1 MYPHA
6 KMSKLATYLILVL
19 TGLSFQGEKNIVK
32 KWVIAKGCSLK
43 VDGTTNVNSFSCI
56 ISNYSKPDTILAARG
71 DLQAV
76 GLNGN
81 IKLDIQNFN
90 CHNPVMTADLRK
102 TLKAKEFPKL
112 TIRFISIS
120 QYPETSTRHT
130 SSKGVVVIELAG
142 VSKRIDVDYKVVSAE
157 GNYINLIGSQKVRFS
172 DFKITP
178 PSRLGGMIRTNNEIS
193 VVFDL
198 RIKVLD

>member
-1 MYPHA
+1 
-6 KMSKLATYLILVL
+6 
-19 TGLSFQGEKNIVK
+19 
-32 KWVIAKGCSLK
+32 
-43 VDGTTNVNSFSCI
+43 
-56 ISNYSKPDTILAARG
+56 
-71 DLQAV
+71 
-76 GLNGN
+76 
-81 IKLDIQNFN
+81 
-90 CHNPVMTADLRK
+90 MTADLRK

-112 TIRFISIS
+112 IIRFINIS
-120 QYPETSTRHT
+120 QYPEASTRNANT
-130 SSKGVVVIELAG
+130 KGAVVIELAG

-157 GNYINLIGSQKVRFS
+157 GNYINLIGSQKVHFS